1 MADQKISA
9 MPTAA
14 TLTGAELVPL
24 VQSGANVK
32 ATLSAIKA
40 VLRTYGGFSDTNN
53 QTGDITQ
60 GTAISFDTIDV
71 NDGVTVQNSSEITVP
86 TTGIY
91 NLQFS
96 IQFENVGNSQHD
108 ATVWLRINGSD
119 LENSS
124 TQYTIPARKS
134 AGIYGY
140 NVTMLTFLLE
150 LNANDYVEIFWV
162 PESTEVS
169 IQAKPASVSPAYPAI
184 PSIIAVMLQVG

>member
-96 IQFENVGNSQHD
+96 IQFENVGNAQYD
-108 ATVWLRINGSD
+108 ATIWLRINGSD
-119 LENSS
+119 LANSS
-124 TQYTIPARKS
+124 TQYTIPSRKS